1 MEDLASTVRANLLMT
16 SEMTFDIIL
25 NFSGGYMSYSHVVS
39 FFLMIAL
46 LMGCSTTTI
55 VKDARNAEIKITST
69 GEISYRD
76 QTITKEQIP
85 DLFRDND
92 VKRDETIYIL
102 VPANQQQRDY
112 LLMRSITDT
121 LKRAGY
127 GRIIFNTD
135 KKATAILKEA
145 TTQKP

>member
-1 MEDLASTVRANLLMT
+1 
-16 SEMTFDIIL
+16 
-25 NFSGGYMSYSHVVS
+25 MSYYHVVS
-39 FFLMIAL
+39 FFLMIAIL
-46 LMGCSTTTI
+46 TGCSTTTI
-55 VKDARNAEIKITST
+55 VKDARNAEIKITSA

-85 DLFRDND
+85 ALFRDND

-102 VPANQQQRDY
+102 VPVNQQQRDY

-135 KKATAILKEA
+135 KKATASLKES
-145 TTQKP
+145 TNRKP